1 MRILRKFPIGP
12 DVLTLG
18 AVIALAA
25 IVYLCSLPATFQSLS
40 HRKAGAAEL
49 MGQARE
55 HVVKEGSL
63 FTALVH
69 VSDDAAAAQLRQQLV
84 DNERAFHEAA
94 SEIASELPE
103 SKSELETMVTRFDH
117 LAATGWQAAAMAP
130 QSPPAVREELL
141 EGAFAQALEELRD
154 QSSKMELSLHA
165 HDATYRVEMPVFG
178 KQVTI
183 SI

>member
-1 MRILRKFPIGP
+1 MRAFRSFPIGP
-12 DVLTLG
+12 DVLTLS
-18 AVIALAA
+18 AVVALAA

-63 FTALVH
+63 FSALVH
-69 VSDDAAAAQLRQQLV
+69 VSDDSAAAKLRQQLV
-84 DNERAFHEAA
+84 DNERGFHEAA
-94 SEIASELPE
+94 SEISSELPE
-103 SKSELETMVTRFDH
+103 AKSEIDTMVTRFDH
-117 LAATGWQAAAMAP
+117 LAAAGWQAAALAP
-130 QSPPAVREELL
+130 QSLPEARDDLL
-141 EGAFAQALEELRD
+141 NGAFAQALEELRD

-165 HDATYRVEMPVFG
+165 HDATYRVETPIFA
-178 KQVTI
+178 KAVTI